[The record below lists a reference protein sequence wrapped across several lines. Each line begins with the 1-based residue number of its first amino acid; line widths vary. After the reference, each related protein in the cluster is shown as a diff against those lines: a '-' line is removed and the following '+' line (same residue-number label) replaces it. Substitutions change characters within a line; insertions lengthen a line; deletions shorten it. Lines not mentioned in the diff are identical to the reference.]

1 MHSARLLG
9 TDPFPYYS
17 EAAPQASRVQVCC
30 RRLEQIYKLKRQHG
44 VWSVCAR
51 LHTQRIVQE
60 VPREN
65 TSRHHSATRQTVSLL
80 CPTFLF
86 GCAHTSETMSKAGV
100 DEVACARR
108 TYNARSS
115 SLRHPRSSPSPPAS
129 CEHNSVQ
136 AILSPYIEATR
147 KHLDM

>member
-1 MHSARLLG
+1 MRSARLLG

-30 RRLEQIYKLKRQHG
+30 RRLEQIYKLKRHHG

-100 DEVACARR
+100 DEDSMRSKNLQR
-108 TYNARSS
+108 TKFIPAPPQKLTIPSCF
-115 SLRHPRSSPSPPAS
+115 LRAQQCPSHPQ
-129 CEHNSVQ
+129 SV
-136 AILSPYIEATR
+136 
-147 KHLDM
+147 H